1 MTIQEVPTVRFLLDQ
16 VRKCMKTMNMSFS
29 PTHKYS
35 WNEML
40 WSLVYLCGLKEVF
53 PPSSLPIT
61 YTSGKVCGHM
71 LNVEL
76 EDTTTHAMYL
86 TMLEVSQ
93 DKDNALDSHIPALFI
108 HCTALQNPIWDLGL
122 QF

>member
-1 MTIQEVPTVRFLLDQ
+1 
-16 VRKCMKTMNMSFS
+16 
-29 PTHKYS
+29 
-35 WNEML
+35 
-40 WSLVYLCGLKEVF
+40 
-53 PPSSLPIT
+53 
-61 YTSGKVCGHM
+61 M

-122 QF
+122 QFKFIHDTYEKKGTDGKYNLQSYTPKCIFP